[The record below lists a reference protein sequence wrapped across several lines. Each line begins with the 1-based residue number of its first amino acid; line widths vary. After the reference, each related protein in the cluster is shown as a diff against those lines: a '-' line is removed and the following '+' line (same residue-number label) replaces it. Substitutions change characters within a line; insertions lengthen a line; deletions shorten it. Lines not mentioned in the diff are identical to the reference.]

1 MNKILCSLLL
11 VASLTGCAANHFK
24 RASGYTNRQSAIHEC
39 FGTYDNEPR
48 LPNQHID
55 INHLISELV
64 DQRANTYNWLIWHN
78 TNDWE
83 DLHAFLPIAR
93 KHHIKVWVT
102 LVPPSEAPPLY
113 GTLSSEPFRLDYERW
128 ATELG
133 KLSRNYPNL
142 VAWSIDDFSSNLSF
156 FTPEKLKSSLELA
169 HQQNPKLAFVPCWY
183 FVATR
188 TPLNPAYTN
197 LLDGILFPYLSE
209 STHMNL
215 DDPNQVES
223 EVRQMKGYFGN
234 SLPLIVDVY
243 ATPYSTLPNGSQ
255 PAYVEETMKRAHRAA
270 DGVLIYC
277 HQHKETEPVKY
288 DIISR
293 QFHSWAAETP
303 RKK

>member
-1 MNKILCSLLL
+1 MNKTFLSFLLIAIL
-11 VASLTGCAANHFK
+11 AGCATRDSKAPSEQAR
-24 RASGYTNRQSAIHEC
+24 RADAVRGC

-48 LPNQHID
+48 LPNQHVD
-55 INHLISELV
+55 VNHLISELV

-78 TNDWE
+78 THDWE
-83 DLHAFLPIAR
+83 DLHAFLPLAR
-93 KHHIKVWVT
+93 KHHIKIWVT

-113 GTLSSEPFRLDYERW
+113 GNLSSEPFRLDYERW

-133 KLSRNYPNL
+133 KLSRQHPNL
-142 VAWSIDDFSSNLSF
+142 VAWSIDDFSSNLNF
-156 FTPEKLKSSLELA
+156 FTPEKLKSILELA

-183 FVATR
+183 FAATR
-188 TPLNPAYTN
+188 TPLSPAYTN

-223 EVRQMKGYFGN
+223 EVQHMKAYFGN
-234 SLPLIVDVY
+234 TLPVIVDVY

-277 HQHKETEPVKY
+277 HQHKATAPVKY
-288 DIISR
+288 NIIR
-293 QFHSWAAETP
+293 NQFHSWSKESE
-303 RKK
+303 